1 MSAFVWIES
10 AATQARAIGATAWLL
25 VALAL
30 AAAGPTGAQTT
41 NSIDSLSVSKGA
53 SGRTVV
59 RFTLKAPPANPPAG
73 FAVAN
78 PARVALDFLDTT
90 NGLGRTSQEIAD
102 PALRSVNVV
111 QVGNRT
117 RVVLNLDKPQ
127 TFETLVE
134 GNVVQVTLF
143 DQSGG
148 LEAKAQTVQ
157 RFAETQPGE
166 AQHAL
171 RDVDFRRGTNGEGR
185 IVVELSDNSTGI
197 DIRQQGKLLI
207 VDFIGAAVPRNLE
220 RRLDVQDFA
229 TPVVSVDTL
238 AQGGNARIIIEPKG
252 LWEHS
257 AYQADKR
264 FIVEVKA
271 IQEDPNKLTQGS
283 RQGYKGE
290 KLSLNFQNVDVRAV
304 LQVIADFT
312 GLNIITSDSVTGNLT
327 LRLKEIPWD
336 QALDIIMQTKGLDMR
351 KNGNIVLI
359 APREELALKE
369 KQQLESQ
376 IQIAQLEPLLLESFQ
391 LNYMKASDFQQLLT
405 TNRQQRFGLG
415 AGQTATTGGQG
426 SILSERGIAF
436 VDPRTN
442 ILFVQDTAA
451 RLEEVRRIIRQLD
464 TPIRQVQIEARIV
477 IAKDSFSRELGIKL
491 GVQTGATFNNRYA
504 LGMGGSLSTQ
514 PVVSS
519 TGGAGTATRETR
531 TQTPFELASGI
542 ASAGYSDTPQLN
554 VSLPVTNVLGPAG
567 SLALTLINL
576 GSGNLINLELAALE
590 ADNRGKVVSSPR
602 VVTGDNQKAS
612 IEQGTEIPY
621 TTGAGTG
628 QQVTTQFKKAVLRLD
643 VTPQIT
649 PDNKIIMGVEVR
661 KDSVGQNVQQQG
673 GGSVPSIDTRNV
685 ITQIMVNNG
694 DTAVIGGIYEENVTT
709 DITKV
714 PVLGDIP
721 VLGYLFKRT
730 GRSTEKTELLIFLT
744 PRIVKEAVTAVR

>member
-10 AATQARAIGATAWLL
+10 AATRARAIGAGAWLL
-25 VALAL
+25 AALAL
-30 AAAGPTGAQTT
+30 AAAGPSGAQTT

-53 SGRTVV
+53 SGRTLV

-73 FAVAN
+73 FAIAN

-90 NGLGRTSQEIAD
+90 NGLGRTTQEIAD

-127 TFETLVE
+127 TFETQVE

-143 DQSGG
+143 DQSAS
-148 LEAKAQTVQ
+148 LDVKAQTVQ
-157 RFAETQPGE
+157 RFAENQPGDV
-166 AQHAL
+166 QHAL
-171 RDVDFRRGTNGEGR
+171 RDVDFRRGSNGEGR
-185 IVVELSDNSTGI
+185 IIVELSDNSTGI

-238 AQGGNARIIIEPKG
+238 AQGGNARMIIEPKG

-264 FIVEVKA
+264 FILEVKA
-271 IQEDPNKLTQGS
+271 IQDDPNKLIQGS

-290 KLSLNFQNVDVRAV
+290 KLSLNFQNVEVRAV

-391 LNYMKASDFQQLLT
+391 LNYMKASDFQQDPVDQPPAALRPGRRADGDHRRPGLDPVRARRRVRRPAHQHPVRAGHGGAPRRGPQDHPAARHGDPAGADRGADRD
-405 TNRQQRFGLG
+405 RQGHVQPRARHQAGGADRRHVQQPLRARHGRQPVHAAGRLVERAGL
-415 AGQTATTGGQG
+415 ARPPAKRARRHR
-426 SILSERGIAF
+426 SSWRRASRRRGI
-436 VDPRTN
+436 PT
-442 ILFVQDTAA
+442 
-451 RLEEVRRIIRQLD
+451 
-464 TPIRQVQIEARIV
+464 
-477 IAKDSFSRELGIKL
+477 
-491 GVQTGATFNNRYA
+491 
-504 LGMGGSLSTQ
+504 
-514 PVVSS
+514 
-519 TGGAGTATRETR
+519 
-531 TQTPFELASGI
+531 
-542 ASAGYSDTPQLN
+542 TPQLN
-554 VSLPVTNVLGPAG
+554 VNLPVTNVLGPAG

-643 VTPQIT
+643 VVPQIT

-694 DTAVIGGIYEENVTT
+694 DTAVIGGIFEEN
-709 DITKV
+709 DHH
-714 PVLGDIP
+714 
-721 VLGYLFKRT
+721 GYHQGAGPGRHPRSSATCSRGPGGRRKR
-730 GRSTEKTELLIFLT
+730 
-744 PRIVKEAVTAVR
+744 PNC